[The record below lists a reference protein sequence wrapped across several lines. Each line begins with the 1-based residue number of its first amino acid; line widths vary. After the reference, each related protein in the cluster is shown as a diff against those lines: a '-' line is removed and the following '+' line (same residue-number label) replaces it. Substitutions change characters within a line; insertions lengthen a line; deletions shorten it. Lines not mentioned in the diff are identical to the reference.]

1 MIFGHTEDH
10 CLWFY
15 AFAVGFALCL
25 VLSTIRNRS
34 LRIEMD
40 RRLAAKAELSDQLAF
55 QQATLEGIPYAI
67 CVRDAEARQIFC
79 NAAYEK
85 LFGTTREAME
95 RKTVSESG
103 LDYVDP
109 EHMNLLHER
118 YLGLLADHGTISEDV
133 DVFLDGQTRRILH
146 WAAPISLKEGA
157 AAPALIA
164 GAIDITERQHLIE
177 QIETALAQ
185 AQEANRAKSN
195 FLATMSHEIRTP
207 MNAVLG
213 LLELLVREGRLNA
226 KDRESVDLA
235 CSSAQS
241 LLGLIDD
248 ILDIS
253 KIEAGGLEI
262 VLAPTRLRPILEEVA
277 KVFGGMARQR
287 GLAIALDVD
296 PAVGEWHV
304 ADATRFRQIVNNLVS
319 NAIKYTDTGGVT
331 LRLRRANRTGDT
343 ESIVLEVEDSGIG
356 IASEDVANLFRPFF
370 QAEAAGPRAIGG
382 TGLGLPIV
390 QRLCRKMGGTIEVRS
405 QRGQGTCIRVAFDLV
420 VVPAPL
426 AEALPAIRD
435 DGEPGRPWRWRGKV
449 LAVDD
454 HPANRLL
461 LRRQLDHL
469 GLDCE
474 LAENGE
480 TALELWRDG
489 GFDLVITDCSM
500 PVMDGYALA
509 TAIRE
514 LERERHLPRCPVLG
528 CTAHVQEEERRRAL
542 EVGMD
547 ECLMKPFSLDGLS
560 AALHRHLRADL
571 ATPPSAPPPQAPAGR
586 PFDPLALRSLSDGDA
601 RIEARFLEALLRS
614 NLGDLRQIV
623 EHVESGELPEAASMA
638 HRIKG
643 AARMVHA
650 ERVVQACDAL
660 ELACRGDHVSSPT
673 AGLALLAERLDE
685 LNRSI
690 EVQLADLAQPST
702 HSWLRSAAARSSSSL
717 SRS

>member
-1 MIFGHTEDH
+1 MIFGHPAGH

-15 AFAVGFALCL
+15 AFVAGFALCL
-25 VLSTIRNRS
+25 VLNTIRTRS
-34 LRIEMD
+34 LRIEMG
-40 RRLAAKAELSDQLAF
+40 RRLAAKAELRDQLAF

-67 CVRDAEARQIFC
+67 CVRDSEARQIFC
-79 NAAYEK
+79 NAAYET
-85 LFGTTREAME
+85 LFGTTREAM
-95 RKTVSESG
+95 KGKAVSESG
-103 LDYVDP
+103 LDFVDP
-109 EHMNLLHER
+109 EHMNLLHDR
-118 YLGLLADHGTISEDV
+118 YLDLLANHGTISEDV

-146 WAAPISLKEGA
+146 WAAPIALKEGA

-177 QIETALAQ
+177 QIETALTQ
-185 AQEANRAKSN
+185 AEEANRAKSN

-235 CSSAQS
+235 RSSAQS

-262 VLAPTRLRPILEEVA
+262 VLAPVRLRPILEDVA
-277 KVFGGMARQR
+277 KVFLGMARQR
-287 GLAIALDVD
+287 GLVIGLDLD

-304 ADATRFRQIVNNLVS
+304 TDATRFRQIVNNLVS
-319 NAIKYTDTGGVT
+319 NAIKYTDAGSVT
-331 LRLRRANRTGDT
+331 LRLRHANRSGDT
-343 ESIVLEVEDSGIG
+343 ESVVLEVEDSGIG

-370 QAEAAGPRAIGG
+370 QAEAAGPRAVSG

-405 QRGQGTCIRVAFDLV
+405 QRGQGTCVRVAFDLLV
-420 VVPAPL
+420 VAAPL
-426 AEALPAIRD
+426 AAAPPAIQD
-435 DGEPGRPWRWRGKV
+435 DSESGRSWRWHGKV

-474 LAENGE
+474 LAEDGE

-500 PVMDGYALA
+500 PVMDGYALTA
-509 TAIRE
+509 AIRA
-514 LERERHLPRCPVLG
+514 LEREQRLPRCPVLG
-528 CTAHVQEEERRRAL
+528 CTAHVQEAERRRAL

-571 ATPPSAPPPQAPAGR
+571 AAPQSAPPPEAPSER

-601 RIEARFLEALLRS
+601 RIEARFLEALLRA
-614 NLGDLRQIV
+614 NLGDLRQLV
-623 EHVESGELPEAASMA
+623 DHVESGELPEAASMA

-643 AARMVHA
+643 AARMVQA
-650 ERVVQACDAL
+650 ERVVQACEAL
-660 ELACRGDHVSSPT
+660 ELACRGEQPSSPT
-673 AGLALLAERLDE
+673 GGLALLVERLDE
-685 LNRSI
+685 LNRAI
-690 EVQLADLAQPST
+690 EVQLADLGQPAMQART
-702 HSWLRSAAARSSSSL
+702 HGAAAIS
-717 SRS
+717 